1 MYASSFF
8 LYAMWMPWDS
18 KVNEDVRREGE
29 GCKGSEKSSQIVCV
43 KVDSGGDGVCC
54 SFCCTANVASF
65 LYADTHT
72 HLHTCSNT
80 HAHTHTHTEREKEKE
95 RERVRERNY
104 PIAVPN
110 ELNFHFFAPTVS
122 QAQPSVRLP
131 LLMSLCLWLGF
142 LVELLQRC
150 QIHHKPARAASNT
163 GQRSARQS
171 AQLEEDSP
179 KLASAR

>member
-1 MYASSFF
+1 MQRQRKKQSNCVCEGRQWRRRRLLLLLLHCKCCQFF
-8 LYAMWMPWDS
+8 IRGHTHTRAHLL
-18 KVNEDVRREGE
+18 EHT
-29 GCKGSEKSSQIVCV
+29 C
-43 KVDSGGDGVCC
+43 
-54 SFCCTANVASF
+54 
-65 LYADTHT
+65 THT
-72 HLHTCSNT
+72 HIQ
-80 HAHTHTHTEREKEKE
+80 REKEKE

-131 LLMSLCLWLGF
+131 LLMSLWLWLGF

-150 QIHHKPARAASNT
+150 QIHHKPARAAINT